1 MRTLG
6 LLAVLASVS
15 LVTFAG
21 CAADEPSTDGAAG
34 ASADLSAGT
43 GKVLAKDLPY
53 PSDLTLADGK
63 LYWTQSVQVASG
75 DPELDQEFAY
85 WTGSI
90 WSFNVTHST
99 NPKKLAEPASLVKK
113 MTTIGNTIWI
123 TQPGFVSKTTAA
135 DLDAK
140 KEWKSVYQDVDHFEI
155 NEEEEV
161 ASSAIANGRVYVLR
175 TTGEI
180 VSVKTDGS
188 DFKSHLK
195 SKSYASNLFV
205 SGDYALWVTASDNQP
220 YERAVFQANLGAAH
234 PTAKQIA
241 LVHESAT
248 AFVQDGDY
256 VYFGTQ
262 SKPNETGGAIMKL
275 KLGSSTAPEAVVKG
289 LSSTS
294 SVVLDG
300 DQLLFTGKKGTVEG
314 LFSVPKSNMGAEPK
328 SVYKLKGASD
338 ILATPDSIY
347 LTSTALDATN
357 HYDGKVVRIAR

>member
-1 MRTLG
+1 MTL
-6 LLAVLASVS
+6 
-15 LVTFAG
+15 AG
-21 CAADEPSTDGAAG
+21 CAADGASSEAPAG
-34 ASADLSAGT
+34 AEEDLSAGA

-53 PSDLTLADGK
+53 PGDLTLADGK

-99 NPKKLAEPASLVKK
+99 NPKKLAEPPSLVKK

-140 KEWKSVYQDVDHFEI
+140 KEWKSVYQDVDHFQIDEQ
-155 NEEEEV
+155 EEV

-195 SKSYASNLFV
+195 SSSYASNLFV
-205 SGDYALWVTASDNQP
+205 SGDYALWVTASENQP
-220 YERAVFQANLGAAH
+220 YERAVFQANITAAH

-241 LVHESAT
+241 VIHESAT
-248 AFVQDGDY
+248 PFVQDGDS

-262 SKPNETGGAIMKL
+262 SKPNEAGGAILKM
-275 KLGSSTAPEAVVKG
+275 KLGSNAAPEAVVKG

-294 SVVLDG
+294 AVVFDG
-300 DQLLFTGKKGTVEG
+300 DQVLFTGKLGTVEG
-314 LFSVPKSNMGAEPK
+314 LFSVPKSNMSATPK
-328 SVYKLKGASD
+328 AVYKIKAAAD
-338 ILATPDSIY
+338 ILPTPDAIY

-357 HYDGKVVRIAR
+357 HYDGKVVQIAR